1 MEANCAE
8 LEVIL
13 EDIFAQARQKGA
25 AFEPTKTE
33 MIHFSR
39 TQKPHIAEINR
50 PDIGLMVEPKSQ
62 IKWLEFIWNYRLSFK
77 PHFETRQNLALTAFE
92 NIKRLATT

>member
-1 MEANCAE
+1 
-8 LEVIL
+8 
-13 EDIFAQARQKGA
+13 
-25 AFEPTKTE
+25 

-50 PDIGLMVEPKSQ
+50 PDIGLVVKPKAQ
-62 IKWLEFIWNYRLSFK
+62 IKWLEFIWNYRLFFK

-92 NIKRLATT
+92 NIRRLATTQTGLRFSTMKQLYMACITTVADYRIELL